1 MKFVLSKS
9 RPQLRDCKNGASD
22 VCESS
27 AVDGLQSAVGVLL
40 ALSFAGLVWSTFQPI
55 AVLWMG
61 LRLDRVTSVVAVLVS
76 GVGLA
81 AVRYASRCLEGD
93 PRRLSL
99 LRWMAC
105 TMLAAWFLALADGF
119 LVLLVAWVAVGVGLQ
134 RLLRFRSECTG
145 IAKSSSRVLVLSIVG
160 DVLLAAA
167 CAIAWWSWGASSLS
181 DVVESVA
188 ATPVTF
194 AVSMFALLV
203 CAAALVKTA
212 QVPLHGW
219 LPDTMDAPTP
229 VSALLHA
236 GIINAG
242 GVLLIRI
249 PTVMEQVPEAWL
261 LLSVV
266 GTASIVIAV
275 PTAWFQLRAKSAL
288 AWSTI
293 AQMGFMLIQ
302 CGLCAFPSALLHV
315 LGHGTYKAWAFLR
328 AGEVPQQVVPAPKP
342 MRALALLVVGS
353 ASAIPC
359 TALAV
364 RMIGLPNAMHPTKLA
379 LFAVLGLAVG
389 QVWIALLGGRRSS
402 LRASA
407 TRLVAACS
415 VSLVLPSMACALY
428 GAASWWTGL
437 PLVSAPE
444 DPGIIGWIAAAL
456 PVLAIASLAA
466 LHALLPLVERRS
478 IGLSLRVHAA
488 SGFYVWILVAR
499 LIDRLRSAGGNALEG
514 VTRA

>member
-1 MKFVLSKS
+1 
-9 RPQLRDCKNGASD
+9 
-22 VCESS
+22 
-27 AVDGLQSAVGVLL
+27 
-40 ALSFAGLVWSTFQPI
+40 
-55 AVLWMG
+55 
-61 LRLDRVTSVVAVLVS
+61 
-76 GVGLA
+76 
-81 AVRYASRCLEGD
+81 
-93 PRRLSL
+93 
-99 LRWMAC
+99 
-105 TMLAAWFLALADGF
+105 
-119 LVLLVAWVAVGVGLQ
+119 
-134 RLLRFRSECTG
+134 
-145 IAKSSSRVLVLSIVG
+145 
-160 DVLLAAA
+160 
-167 CAIAWWSWGASSLS
+167 
-181 DVVESVA
+181 
-188 ATPVTF
+188 
-194 AVSMFALLV
+194 
-203 CAAALVKTA
+203 
-212 QVPLHGW
+212 
-219 LPDTMDAPTP
+219 
-229 VSALLHA
+229 
-236 GIINAG
+236 
-242 GVLLIRI
+242 
-249 PTVMEQVPEAWL
+249 
-261 LLSVV
+261 
-266 GTASIVIAV
+266 
-275 PTAWFQLRAKSAL
+275 
-288 AWSTI
+288 
-293 AQMGFMLIQ
+293 
-302 CGLCAFPSALLHV
+302 
-315 LGHGTYKAWAFLR
+315 
-328 AGEVPQQVVPAPKP
+328 

-499 LIDRLRSAGGNALEG
+499 LIDRLRSTGGNALEG